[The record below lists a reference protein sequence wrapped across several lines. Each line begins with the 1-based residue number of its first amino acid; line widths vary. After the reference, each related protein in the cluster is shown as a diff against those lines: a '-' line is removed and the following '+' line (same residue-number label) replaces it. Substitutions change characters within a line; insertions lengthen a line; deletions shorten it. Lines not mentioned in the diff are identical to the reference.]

1 MCPSR
6 LSAIRVPVSPVHTE
20 APVDGSTCMTLKT
33 SMKLSMSEF
42 HNAQAAGGEGGP
54 NPFKCD
60 ASTDRFGFDH
70 VEDGF
75 DRREPDRDPTDD
87 AIATEQ

>member
-1 MCPSR
+1 
-6 LSAIRVPVSPVHTE
+6 
-20 APVDGSTCMTLKT
+20 
-33 SMKLSMSEF
+33 MSEF